1 MSATF
6 IFCSDYRFL
15 GCLGIEV
22 VGWRGCSECN
32 YSLSNL
38 ARDVIYCIVFGYSL
52 YRCDC
57 YRIGFNDTGTEN
69 QASPIT
75 GIADIVSL
83 CINLESRDNLFRL
96 IRNAW
101 IMLLCSI
108 QNFRCLPLL
117 RGLLYQ
123 FSQLEFHQ
131 FASTDRHR
139 ICLFLG
145 ISQLPRLSVAVF
157 EDMWEV

>member
-69 QASPIT
+69 QASSIT

-83 CINLESRDNLFRL
+83 CIDLESRSY
-96 IRNAW
+96 I
-101 IMLLCSI
+101 IE
-108 QNFRCLPLL
+108 
-117 RGLLYQ
+117 
-123 FSQLEFHQ
+123 LE
-131 FASTDRHR
+131 SR
-139 ICLFLG
+139 
-145 ISQLPRLSVAVF
+145 S
-157 EDMWEV
+157 

>member
-69 QASPIT
+69 QASSIT

-83 CINLESRDNLFRL
+83 CINLESRDNYFRL
-96 IRNAW
+96 IRNVW

-108 QNFRCLPLL
+108 QNFQCLPLL
-117 RGLLYQ
+117 RGLLCQ

-131 FASTDRHR
+131 FASIDRHR

-145 ISQLPRLSVAVF
+145 ISLLPRLSVTVF

>member
-75 GIADIVSL
+75 GVADIVSL
-83 CINLESRDNLFRL
+83 GIDLESRDYLFRL
-96 IRNAW
+96 IRNVW
-101 IMLLCSI
+101 IMHI
-108 QNFRCLPLL
+108 
-117 RGLLYQ
+117 
-123 FSQLEFHQ
+123 
-131 FASTDRHR
+131 
-139 ICLFLG
+139 
-145 ISQLPRLSVAVF
+145 LS
-157 EDMWEV
+157 